1 MEMAIGCP
9 RNIPWV
15 YEIFVYKV
23 PSTYLAHCRCSQ
35 NRSNNSERL
44 SLPHSEVPCDPGFTL
59 SLISKLLSE
68 PGLVH
73 PIADSISC
81 SGNRSH
87 HPSLPFMDFDKD
99 NWEVHAAFWKSK
111 ILLDHSFVHT
121 VKRKEGKEGRKGDR
135 IQKWCFRICK
145 VSEIGVWYFWISPFP
160 APFSSIKKGGG
171 SILGFPHAERERQ
184 TDTHTP
190 FPLSFKLCHQENCLL
205 CFYAN
210 WPHCLSFLIYW
221 NVFSNSC
228 PAHLPSHQRSPTDKG
243 VRKCKVVF
251 KLRWETS
258 W

>member
-23 PSTYLAHCRCSQ
+23 PSTYLARCRCSQ

-171 SILGFPHAERERQ
+171 SILGFPMQRERDRQ
-184 TDTHTP
+184 THTHP
-190 FPLSFKLCHQENCLL
+190 SRYPSNYATKKTAYSAFMPIDLTASVSSSIEMCLVTAAL
-205 CFYAN
+205 HTCRVIRGAQRIRV
-210 WPHCLSFLIYW
+210 WG
-221 NVFSNSC
+221 NV
-228 PAHLPSHQRSPTDKG
+228 R
-243 VRKCKVVF
+243 
-251 KLRWETS
+251 
-258 W
+258 